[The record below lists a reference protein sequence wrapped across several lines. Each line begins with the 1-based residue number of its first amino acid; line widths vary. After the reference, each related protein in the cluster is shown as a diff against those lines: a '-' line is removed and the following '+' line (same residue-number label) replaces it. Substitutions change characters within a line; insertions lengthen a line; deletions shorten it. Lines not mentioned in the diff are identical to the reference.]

1 MLINRQNSHA
11 PHGKQRTGRRE
22 AQSHE
27 LVKKVKKTL
36 CITSFENLKKFKY
49 L

>member
-1 MLINRQNSHA
+1 MLIHQQNLHA
-11 PHGKQRTGRRE
+11 PCGKQHTGRRE

-27 LVKKVKKTL
+27 AVKKVKKTL
-36 CITSFENLKKFKY
+36 CITSFEHVMKFKY